1 MQLDEWYLFRL
12 VPFNVNFPNFLAI
25 AAPHQAF
32 LPIGSEVPLVKKS
45 SFPPG
50 EAKGEVAG
58 AGTIQFTYLFRE
70 QRGAKSPY
78 HLQIGYSCNRP
89 DDATG
94 DCTNTALP

>member
-32 LPIGSEVPLVKKS
+32 LPIGSEVPIAKKS

-50 EAKGEVAG
+50 EAKNSKDASEYHSTGHSVA
-58 AGTIQFTYLFRE
+58 
-70 QRGAKSPY
+70 
-78 HLQIGYSCNRP
+78 
-89 DDATG
+89 
-94 DCTNTALP
+94 